1 MTTEELDQGFQ
12 THNPSQTYQVFM
24 LHCQA
29 CQTDEYYQPGERRPI
44 DQIRKR
50 MCDHCYSVHLK
61 VQDRIDLARGSLELE
76 PTPKPVHRQPWNA
89 LLA

>member
-29 CQTDEYYQPGERRPI
+29 CQTYEYYQPGERRPI

-61 VQDRIDLARGSLELE
+61 DQDRMDLARASLGLE
-76 PTPKPVHRQPWNA
+76 PIPKPVYRQPSNA